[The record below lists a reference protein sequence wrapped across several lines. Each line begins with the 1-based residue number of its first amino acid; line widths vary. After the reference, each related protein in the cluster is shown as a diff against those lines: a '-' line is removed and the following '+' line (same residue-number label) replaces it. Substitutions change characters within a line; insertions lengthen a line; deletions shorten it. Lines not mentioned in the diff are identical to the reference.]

1 MENSQVW
8 DLEEDLLRDMPNI
21 EQFWLTGNNIP
32 FIRSGTF
39 KNDHL
44 LQFSLADNNI
54 QFIETDAFESLPQLN
69 YLLLHSNRLTTV
81 SRDMFKGMPKVQS
94 LLLHMN
100 VIDSIEDKAFV
111 DLKEMTNLDISNNRL
126 REIPASLFQD
136 SWSKLYWFFIHNNAL
151 TYLSPELLNRL
162 GDLGKIS
169 MAGNPWQCQC
179 LAKMERRLQEKG
191 IDNIC
196 GQDVRS
202 GSRPSCIRPE
212 GHAKCTYDS
221 TYRNELIRLYQKV
234 IRDYPQL
241 PPICQTRA
249 RDEPKLEA
257 VNQ

>member
-21 EQFWLTGNNIP
+21 RQFWLTGNNIP

-39 KNDHL
+39 KNDNL

-54 QFIETDAFESLPQLN
+54 QFIEPEAFESLPKLS

-81 SRDMFKGMPKVQS
+81 SRDMFNGMQNIEF

-100 VIDSIEDKAFV
+100 VIDSIEDKSFV
-111 DLKEMTNLDISNNRL
+111 DLKQMTNLDISNNRL
-126 REIPASLFQD
+126 KEIPASLFQERG
-136 SWSKLYWFFIHNNAL
+136 SKLYWFFIHNNAL

-162 GDLGKIS
+162 GALGKLS

-179 LAKMERRLQEKG
+179 LTKMEKQLQEKG
-191 IDNIC
+191 TQNIC
-196 GQDVRS
+196 DQDTRN
-202 GSRPSCIRPE
+202 GSRPSCIKPE
-212 GHAKCTYDS
+212 GYAKCTYDS
-221 TYRNELIRLYQKV
+221 TYRNELIRLYQRV

-249 RDEPKLEA
+249 RDEAKLEP